1 MYFQKKK
8 RSGII
13 IKDVIYLDGKSGNV
27 SEQMKELGFG
37 IAYFRKKA
45 GLSQQE
51 LADLVGISR
60 QHLGAIEAPNME
72 RPFSVELLFRLAAA
86 LSVEAKELFFFVRPL

>member
-1 MYFQKKK
+1 MISLQERKAY
-8 RSGII
+8 I
-13 IKDVIYLDGKSGNV
+13 

-86 LSVEAKELFFFVRPL
+86 LSVDAKELFFFVRPL

>member
-1 MYFQKKK
+1 MKGVTDLQENEPY
-8 RSGII
+8 I
-13 IKDVIYLDGKSGNV
+13 

-37 IAYFRKKA
+37 IAYFREKA
-45 GLSQQE
+45 DLSQQE

-72 RPFSVELLFRLAAA
+72 RPFSVGLLLRLAAA
-86 LSVEAKELFFFVRPL
+86 LSVEPKELFLWVRPL

>member
-1 MYFQKKK
+1 M
-8 RSGII
+8 
-13 IKDVIYLDGKSGNV
+13 IKDVMDLQEREAYI

-72 RPFSVELLFRLAAA
+72 RPFSVALLFRLSAA